1 MATRLREA
9 RLQAGLTQQQLSF
22 DGCSTAYISRIEA
35 GDRVPS
41 LQLVRELATR
51 LGVTEAYL
59 ARGESDVAE
68 VVPVLVEAEVA
79 LALDEVEEARRLY
92 DEALVRAAGAAE
104 RAVALE
110 GLGKIALREGR
121 PGEAVERLTR
131 ALAARGDAAAANP
144 YLAEALARA
153 HAALGEPAPAIALLE
168 ACVERFEREGD
179 PVQYVRFA
187 ALLGYAFTDNGNFAE
202 AERIVA
208 KALNAGREVAD
219 PYTRARLYWS
229 QSRLRAEQ
237 GQSELAERYARRT
250 LETLKTTEDTY
261 AVAHA
266 LQTLAHI
273 TLDLGRP
280 EEAVALLEEAAPLI
294 SRAGS
299 PAERAHFRIEEVRAL
314 AALGET
320 ERAASLAM
328 ELSGDLRD
336 VRPTDAGRAYVALAD
351 ACVELGDTARGR
363 ELYEL
368 GVELL
373 EQMPTSRY
381 LISAYRRLG
390 ELLEEEGRSEEALA
404 LLKRAVGA
412 QESVRRLLV

>member
-1 MATRLREA
+1 MAKRLREA
-9 RLQAGLTQQQLSF
+9 RLRAGLTQQQLSF
-22 DGCSTAYISRIEA
+22 PGCSTAYISRIEA
-35 GDRVPS
+35 GNRVPS
-41 LQLVRELATR
+41 LQLIRELAQR
-51 LGVTEAYL
+51 LGVSEAYL
-59 ARGESDVAE
+59 ARGERGASDVA
-68 VVPVLVEAEVA
+68 PALVTAEVA
-79 LALDEVEEARRLY
+79 LALDEIDDARRLY
-92 DEALVRAAGAAE
+92 DEALARAASARE
-104 RAVALE
+104 RAQALE
-110 GLGKIALREGR
+110 GLGKIALRDGR
-121 PGEAVERLTR
+121 PREAVERLTR
-131 ALAARGDAAAANP
+131 ALAAGGGEAAANP
-144 YLAEALARA
+144 LLAEALARA

-187 ALLGYAFTDNGNFAE
+187 ALLGYALTDNGNFAE

-208 KALNAGREVAD
+208 KALAAGREVAD

-237 GQSELAERYARRT
+237 GQSELAEEYARRT
-250 LETLKTTEDTY
+250 LETLRTTEDTY

-273 TLDLGRP
+273 RLDLGRA
-280 EEAVALLEEAAPLI
+280 EEALALLEEGAPLI
-294 SRAGS
+294 ARAGS
-299 PAERAHFRIEEVRAL
+299 PAERAHFRIEEVRVL

-328 ELSGDLRD
+328 ELSGELRG
-336 VRPTDAGRAYVALAD
+336 VRPTDAGRAYVALAE
-351 ACVELGDTARGR
+351 ACVELGETDRAR

-368 GVELL
+368 GIELL

-390 ELLEEEGRSEEALA
+390 ELLEDAGRSDEALA

-412 QESVRRLLV
+412 QESVGRLLV